1 MYDNP
6 PPAGIR
12 VITKF
17 SPLAFLFYF
26 ARTRLHLDGG
36 LAVDRPWGETAIPV
50 QPGRHQVRCYCRWLF
65 WRAMGDAAIV
75 VDVPP
80 GQLVNLV
87 WRPPWLPFQAG
98 QWTVLG
104 VQDLTAPVA
113 TEAPN
118 AVEPAEEAVGEAPE
132 APPEPQR
139 EPQPEVEPEIETV
152 PERHLQPV
160 TQQQPVPPTVK
171 VAAVPPEPAVV
182 PTQLQPSV
190 GSPVQPEALPIAG
203 WYPDPAQRHQ
213 YRYWDGRE
221 WAPHV
226 ADNGVIT
233 ADSL

>member
-17 SPLAFLFYF
+17 SPFAFLFYF

-65 WRAMGDAAIV
+65 WRTTGDAAIV

-98 QWTVLG
+98 QWSVLR

-113 TEAPN
+113 S
-118 AVEPAEEAVGEAPE
+118 EAPE
-132 APPEPQR
+132 VVEPVEEPIAVAVSGAPEPQP
-139 EPQPEVEPEIETV
+139 EPQPEVEPEVEAV
-152 PERHLQPV
+152 SERHLQPV
-160 TQQQPVPPTVK
+160 TEEQPVAPTVK
-171 VAAVPPEPAVV
+171 VV
-182 PTQLQPSV
+182 S
-190 GSPVQPEALPIAG
+190 VQPDSMPVAG
-203 WYPDPAQRHQ
+203 WYPDPAHRHQ
-213 YRYWDGRE
+213 YRYWDGRA

-226 ADNGVIT
+226 ADNGVMA
-233 ADSL
+233 ADPL